1 MPSDP
6 GRNPNHA
13 GAQLKLA
20 GIMASNGNQQV
31 LEEAEKRLKGFVQ
44 TSSGKIEAL
53 DKLNPVDNRR
63 VRKVDLGGAGQRVL
77 AASTSWPSNNSVAPG
92 TKPLPAS
99 TTVDSRPM
107 FMRWGVSLVISGT
120 GLCNLTMAEPRR
132 VPFAVSAN
140 CTLSILTGRHRD
152 RRLVISI

>member
-44 TSSGKIEAL
+44 TSSGKIETL

-63 VRKVDLGGAGQRVL
+63 VRKVDLGGALQRVL
-77 AASTSWPSNNSVAPG
+77 G
-92 TKPLPAS
+92 
-99 TTVDSRPM
+99 
-107 FMRWGVSLVISGT
+107 GIH
-120 GLCNLTMAEPRR
+120 GL
-132 VPFAVSAN
+132 AVE
-140 CTLSILTGRHRD
+140 
-152 RRLVISI
+152 

>member
-1 MPSDP
+1 MNDP
-6 GRNPNHA
+6 ENAVRAYRRILDRNPNHT

-31 LEEAEKRLKGFVQ
+31 LAEAEKRLKGFVQ

-77 AASTSWPSNNSVAPG
+77 G
-92 TKPLPAS
+92 
-99 TTVDSRPM
+99 
-107 FMRWGVSLVISGT
+107 GIH
-120 GLCNLTMAEPRR
+120 GL
-132 VPFAVSAN
+132 AVE
-140 CTLSILTGRHRD
+140 
-152 RRLVISI
+152 